1 MRKEYAATV
10 GHVHRWDPATRRL
23 MNLPRVDNPIP
34 PQGEDWTLVAATV
47 DEKFVYWFWERSNG
61 PAAERSA

>member
-23 MNLPRVDNPIP
+23 MNRPRVDAPLP
-34 PQGEDWTLVAATV
+34 PEGEDWCLTAATV
-47 DEKFVYWFWERSNG
+47 DEKFAYWFWER
-61 PAAERSA
+61 PTRSDR